1 MTAEVLGE
9 FLGTMIL
16 ILMGGGVCAGV
27 SLEKTYAKGAGWMA
41 ITAGWAFAVVCG
53 VAVSQFAG
61 GPGSLNPAGTIA
73 GVIGGSVDIVA
84 ALVLITAQLAGAFCG
99 ACLVWLA
106 YLPHWKPTQ
115 DQGTKLGIFCTGPA
129 IPNTTANL
137 LSEAIGTFAL
147 ILIATAI
154 TASAEGAAIAPLV
167 GIVVWSIGLSLGS
180 TTGYAINPARDLGP
194 RLAHALLP
202 IPGKGDSNWGYAW
215 IPIVGPVLGAVVA
228 AILVQAIAAEQP
240 SADPQQTAAAT
251 VPLLP
256 TDNTTG

>member
-1 MTAEVLGE
+1 M
-9 FLGTMIL
+9 
-16 ILMGGGVCAGV
+16 
-27 SLEKTYAKGAGWMA
+27 
-41 ITAGWAFAVVCG
+41 
-53 VAVSQFAG
+53 
-61 GPGSLNPAGTIA
+61 
-73 GVIGGSVDIVA
+73 A

-167 GIVVWSIGLSLGS
+167 GIVVWSIGLSLGA

>member
-1 MTAEVLGE
+1 
-9 FLGTMIL
+9 
-16 ILMGGGVCAGV
+16 
-27 SLEKTYAKGAGWMA
+27 
-41 ITAGWAFAVVCG
+41 
-53 VAVSQFAG
+53 
-61 GPGSLNPAGTIA
+61 
-73 GVIGGSVDIVA
+73 
-84 ALVLITAQLAGAFCG
+84 
-99 ACLVWLA
+99 
-106 YLPHWKPTQ
+106 
-115 DQGTKLGIFCTGPA
+115 
-129 IPNTTANL
+129 
-137 LSEAIGTFAL
+137 L

-167 GIVVWSIGLSLGS
+167 GIVVWSIGLSLGA